1 MVNATSRPLYP
12 QERDS
17 VPIVQQAGWVPG
29 PVWTGAANLAP
40 TGIRSP
46 GRPDRNKSLYRLSC
60 PGGESE
66 TGTGFTQ
73 NTSLFLVSIV
83 PPMLQTHRLL
93 NTALT
98 KMKSRRSVLT
108 FKESK
113 VLSDIEGGERHL
125 HKGASARDTKD
136 ERC

>member
-12 QERDS
+12 RERDS

-46 GRPDRNKSLYRLSC
+46 GRTARSKSLYRLSC

-98 KMKSRRSVLT
+98 RMKSRRSVLT

-113 VLSDIEGGERHL
+113 VLSDIEGG
-125 HKGASARDTKD
+125 GRDMYTKVLPHGSL
-136 ERC
+136 